1 MECVIGC
8 YSGYVIK
15 ILEDVIDIRR
25 EIIRIEI
32 DKIEFILWNEV

>member
-8 YSGYVIK
+8 YSGYVIE
-15 ILEDVIDIRR
+15 ILEDVIVIRR

-32 DKIEFILWNEV
+32 DEIEFILWNEV